1 MVEGGLGKGLGG
13 WGIGIWRAAW
23 SIWIWLAAWSMCI
36 WLAGAKEL
44 EMERAEEE
52 GKRAS
57 AAP

>member
-1 MVEGGLGKGLGG
+1 MC
-13 WGIGIWRAAW
+13 IWLAAW
-23 SIWIWLAAWSMCI
+23 SRCIWLAAWSMCIWLAAWSMCI

-44 EMERAEEE
+44 ERERAEEE